1 LHGKG
6 MARIKNQKLIDAVAA
21 RVKQLRESKKVTLE
35 VFYHDTSIHLAR
47 IESGKANI
55 TLSTLEA
62 ICTYLGITL
71 AEFFSEGF
79 EK

>member
-1 LHGKG
+1 

-21 RVKQLRESKKVTLE
+21 RVKQLREAKKITLE

-55 TLSTLEA
+55 TISTLEA

-71 AEFFSEGF
+71 ADFFAEGF
-79 EK
+79 DK